1 MPSSV
6 CSIEEEAKI
15 VREVFELYV
24 NRLSA
29 SYIARRMIQKGYKT
43 GTGRTDWSE
52 KSVRA
57 IIANEKYVGDCL
69 LHKKFVTDPIT
80 KTKVVNRGEKD
91 AYYVKDGHPGLISRE
106 LRDKACA
113 LKEERRTKMG
123 TCKGAIKR
131 APTNY
136 AGFGI
141 CPYCGKNYYV
151 KTMSNAKTGI
161 KKCLD
166 CGSNRGLVVCRDSES
181 IFLDDLNNI
190 MIEQVHLLRL
200 KPIEFKNELKRAFN
214 FDKSSAESTIAKLN
228 ERIDYLKGKLTQL
241 EGNNSE
247 SSILLKDEVQK
258 ELDKFMLEK
267 DVAENRL
274 LTCINAD
281 SEINKIYK
289 CLNLVADNDISNT
302 FRHLFKHVIVKNR
315 LHLTFI
321 IGREDMTG
329 LNLLDLPE
337 CIKGTYEIKVRAQIY
352 QVEFGIYI
360 NA

>member
-1 MPSSV
+1 M
-6 CSIEEEAKI
+6 
-15 VREVFELYV
+15 
-24 NRLSA
+24 
-29 SYIARRMIQKGYKT
+29 
-43 GTGRTDWSE
+43 
-52 KSVRA
+52 
-57 IIANEKYVGDCL
+57 
-69 LHKKFVTDPIT
+69 
-80 KTKVVNRGEKD
+80 
-91 AYYVKDGHPGLISRE
+91 
-106 LRDKACA
+106 
-113 LKEERRTKMG
+113 
-123 TCKGAIKR
+123 
-131 APTNY
+131 
-136 AGFGI
+136 
-141 CPYCGKNYYV
+141 
-151 KTMSNAKTGI
+151 
-161 KKCLD
+161 
-166 CGSNRGLVVCRDSES
+166 
-181 IFLDDLNNI
+181 
-190 MIEQVHLLRL
+190 

-241 EGNNSE
+241 EGNNNE
-247 SSILLKDEVQK
+247 SSVLLKDEVQK

-315 LHLTFI
+315 LHLTFV

-360 NA
+360 NACFFC